1 MADKNI
7 DKKAILLQVIEALKE
22 DNNEVIV
29 ETVDG
34 NEIPTNERKDYDAK
48 EKNASKARTIKVGK
62 DITIERVYGVSKFA
76 VKINGERV
84 EFAADDKMDDSYD
97 IEDVRGIWSAA
108 RNKYIDEKGDY
119 FYRLRNHAGTKELK
133 DAVMEEKQSGN
144 KKDKYEKAIENLKKL
159 GISPDRL
166 QEFLANKQLQND

>member
-48 EKNASKARTIKVGK
+48 EKTQ
-62 DITIERVYGVSKFA
+62 
-76 VKINGERV
+76 VK
-84 EFAADDKMDDSYD
+84 
-97 IEDVRGIWSAA
+97 
-108 RNKYIDEKGDY
+108 
-119 FYRLRNHAGTKELK
+119 
-133 DAVMEEKQSGN
+133 
-144 KKDKYEKAIENLKKL
+144 
-159 GISPDRL
+159 
-166 QEFLANKQLQND
+166 QEQ